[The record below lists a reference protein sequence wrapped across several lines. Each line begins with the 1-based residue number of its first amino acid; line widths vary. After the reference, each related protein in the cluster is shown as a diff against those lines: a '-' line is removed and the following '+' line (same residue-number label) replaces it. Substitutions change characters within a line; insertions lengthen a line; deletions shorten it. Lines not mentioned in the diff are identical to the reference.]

1 MTPTGEARARGRFYP
16 VFVRHGIFAFLIV
29 CLAVPAIA
37 LAADTDPKRQITP
50 ADQAKARSVLL
61 KRTDFAAG
69 WKKVAA
75 SPDADLTCPGFNPD
89 GSDLTLTG
97 ESEAEF
103 QHTQG
108 FPRITSFS
116 DVYVSKGDALKSW
129 ARTVKPAIARCM
141 GHFFQQGIV
150 EEGGK
155 ATIVKQGRIAFPKVA
170 PRTDAFRVVAN
181 VIIEQPGKAPLT
193 VPFTIHL
200 VALGHGRGEAGL
212 LTMGFGPGVS
222 TADLRSFAKLIALR
236 LAAAKL

>member
-1 MTPTGEARARGRFYP
+1 MGDASGRGGFYAGR
-16 VFVRHGIFAFLIV
+16 VRRPFFAFLIV

-69 WKKVAA
+69 WTKAPA

-97 ESEAEF
+97 EAEAEF

-108 FPRITSFS
+108 FPRISSFS

-129 ARTVKPAIARCM
+129 TRTIKPAIARCL

-150 EEGGK
+150 EEGGT
-155 ATIVKQGRIAFPKVA
+155 ATIVKQGRIAFPKLA

-181 VIIEQPGKAPLT
+181 VMIEQPGKVAVR

-200 VALGHGRGEAGL
+200 VALGNGRGEAGL
-212 LTMGFGPGVS
+212 LAMGFGTGAP
-222 TADLRSFAKLIALR
+222 TADLRALAKAIAAR